1 MTVTGLEIT
10 MLRAHVAGEDEEAQR
25 AFGQQLATTGDLSGL
40 AVLVHAAFVIAAR
53 RKFAAG
59 WNRAAVIRYVGR
71 VRALLSERP
80 GLLDPRVAED
90 EVASALAGQA
100 PAAHEAGAAAAAARL
115 FLLDALI
122 ASLALDDEAIDDLL
136 WEARHSADR
145 MLIGMTGQTPASQPG
160 HYLKC
165 TDYFDARCPIT
176 SDHDI
181 AVIDA
186 GIEFCLSRTSSR
198 EPISKATCLRVLQK
212 VACTKSRAEES
223 PACSAALRRPARLPS
238 RSRGFIAHITRT

>member
-1 MTVTGLEIT
+1 MTVTGLEMT

-90 EVASALAGQA
+90 EVASALAGQT
-100 PAAHEAGAAAAAARL
+100 PAAHEAGAAAARL

-122 ASLALDDEAIDDLL
+122 ASLDLDDEAIDDLL

-145 MLIGMTGQTPASQPG
+145 MLIGMTGQTPANS
-160 HYLKC
+160 
-165 TDYFDARCPIT
+165 
-176 SDHDI
+176 
-181 AVIDA
+181 
-186 GIEFCLSRTSSR
+186 
-198 EPISKATCLRVLQK
+198 
-212 VACTKSRAEES
+212 
-223 PACSAALRRPARLPS
+223 
-238 RSRGFIAHITRT
+238 